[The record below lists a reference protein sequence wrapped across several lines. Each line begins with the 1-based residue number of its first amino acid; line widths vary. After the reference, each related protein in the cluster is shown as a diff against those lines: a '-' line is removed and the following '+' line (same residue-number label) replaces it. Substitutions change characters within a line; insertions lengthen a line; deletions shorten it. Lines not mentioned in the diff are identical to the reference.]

1 MSFSCEDGPAQR
13 RPSHPQRLANP
24 AILNQVA
31 LTNTVQTEQDKA
43 RQELL
48 KEKGKIPRHIA
59 VIMDGNGRWAQQ
71 KGDLRLLG
79 HREGVESVRDITETC
94 AQLGVE
100 HLTLYAFS
108 TENWS
113 RPPEEVSGLFRIL
126 VSSLEREAE
135 NLHRNNIRLVT
146 IGQTDRFPKPIR
158 ESLDRVIRLTQDNDG
173 LELCLALSYSG
184 RWDITEAVRAIAEE
198 VRSGRLE
205 PGQIDDQCI
214 SQHLSTADKP
224 DPELVVR
231 TSGEFRV
238 SNFLLWQ
245 LAYSE
250 IYVTDIFWP
259 DFRRNELYKAIES
272 FQKRDRRFGKIKD
285 RYTKGL
291 GSAVIRRLIS

>member
-1 MSFSCEDGPAQR
+1 MN
-13 RPSHPQRLANP
+13 H
-24 AILNQVA
+24 VA
-31 LTNTVQTEQDKA
+31 LTNTVQSEQDKA

-48 KEKGKIPRHIA
+48 KSQGSIPRHIA
-59 VIMDGNGRWAQQ
+59 VIMDGNGRWAQK

-108 TENWS
+108 TENWR
-113 RPPEEVSGLFRIL
+113 RPAEEVNGLFRIL
-126 VSSLEREAE
+126 VSSLEREAQ
-135 NLHRNNIRLVT
+135 NLHRNNIRLAT

-158 ESLDRVIRLTQDNDG
+158 ESLARVIRLTQDNDG

-184 RWDITEAVRAIAEE
+184 RWDITEAVRAIARDVKE
-198 VRSGRLE
+198 GNLD
-205 PGQIDDQCI
+205 PADIDDQLI
-214 SQHLSTADKP
+214 ARHLATGDTP

-272 FQKRDRRFGKIKD
+272 FQKRERRFGAIKE